1 MATYKGIQGCTVQ
14 TLATDPSPTASA
26 EGQLWYNSTSF
37 AYKMGTA
44 GAGAWASAPAVN
56 TARRSMGSAGTVTAT
71 LIAGGISPGGG
82 GSTATETYNGSA
94 WTTSPATLNTGRQ
107 YLKGDGSSTAA
118 IVFGG
123 VGPPVPA
130 YANTETFNGSTWT
143 EQTNDLNT
151 ARQKMGNSTLG
162 STTASLCF
170 GGSGADPSPTKDDE
184 TEKWNGTSWTEVADL
199 NTARQG
205 IGGAGTSTAAL
216 SIGGNPPESNQVESW
231 NGTSWTELTPN
242 LNTARSEFGS
252 AGSQTSAIIWG
263 GNPSSPGLLV
273 EQWNGTSWTEVADTA
288 TKRAGGGSAGAT
300 GSSAYAIS
308 GYDGSSNLTTTE
320 TWTDPV
326 YAIKTVTVS

>member
-1 MATYKGIQGCTVQ
+1 MATIKGIKGIKVQ
-14 TLATDPSPTASA
+14 SLTSDPTASEA
-26 EGQLWYNSTSF
+26 AGQLWYNTTSS
-37 AYKMGTA
+37 ALKYSIA

-56 TARRSMGSAGTVTAT
+56 TARRSMAGTGTVTAAV
-71 LIAGGISPGGG
+71 IAGGIGGT
-82 GSTATETYNGSA
+82 TATETYNGSS

-123 VGPPVPA
+123 VGPGAA
-130 YANTETFNGSTWT
+130 YDLTETFNGSAWT
-143 EQTNDLNT
+143 ETNDLNT

-170 GGSGADPSPTKDDE
+170 GGSAADPAPTKDDE
-184 TEKWNGTSWTEVADL
+184 TEKWNGTSWSEDANL

-288 TKRAGGGSAGAT
+288 TKRAGGGSAGAS

-326 YAIKTVTVS
+326 ESVKTVTVS

>member
-56 TARRSMGSAGTVTAT
+56 TARRSVGSTGTVTAA
-71 LIAGGISPGGG
+71 LIAGGISPSGG

-123 VGPPVPA
+123 VGPGAA
-130 YANTETFNGSTWT
+130 YDLTETFNGSAWT
-143 EQTNDLNT
+143 ETNDLNT

-184 TEKWNGTSWTEVADL
+184 TEKWNGTSWSEDANL

-263 GNPSSPGLLV
+263 GNPNSPGLLV
-273 EQWNGTSWTEVADTA
+273 EQWDGPAWTEVADTA
-288 TKRAGGGSAGAT
+288 QKHAGSGSAGVSN
-300 GSSAYAIS
+300 GSAYDIS
-308 GYDGSSNLTTTE
+308 GYDGSSNITSTE
-320 TWTDPV
+320 QWSDPV
-326 YAIKTVTVS
+326 YSVKTVTVS